1 MQPVWL
7 IDRKHNEQKNAMRC
21 DAPFLSKPKSL
32 ICRNL

>member
-21 DAPFLSKPKSL
+21 DVMPLFIQTEITYLP
-32 ICRNL
+32 